1 MVSIRRIIRKISI
14 GLPDEALTGF
24 SGVVLFVELE
34 VLEDLAGGGSDI
46 APEDVNTE
54 SPAWADGRFADFSGF
69 TGCLLSSGCLS
80 LSTDSIP
87 GDGGWSSL

>member
-34 VLEDLAGGGSDI
+34 VLEGFAGGGSDI
-46 APEDVNTE
+46 SPEGVNTE
-54 SPAWADGRFADFSGF
+54 SPA
-69 TGCLLSSGCLS
+69 
-80 LSTDSIP
+80 
-87 GDGGWSSL
+87 

>member
-14 GLPDEALTGF
+14 GLPDEDLTGF
-24 SGVVLFVELE
+24 SGVALFVELE
-34 VLEDLAGGGSDI
+34 VLEDFAGGGSDLS
-46 APEDVNTE
+46 PEGVNAE
-54 SPAWADGRFADFSGF
+54 SPAWADCRFTDFSGF